1 MSVLE
6 VDAMWLLVTASDCG
20 LARTLVYF
28 QAMRALTSRKDAF
41 KVPPNTLEL
50 KALYR
55 RWYSHSPATE
65 AACTVLHG
73 RTSLA
78 RISVQYGLG
87 AALHVPLQ
95 RLGSGQWAV
104 CTCGSV
110 HARASYK
117 PTPIHPRCRPARAS
131 RCMKPHARSFFVSI
145 CGSTENRH
153 GTAAP
158 EPAAPCCAMPES
170 ETLHLDQPLGG

>member
-1 MSVLE
+1 
-6 VDAMWLLVTASDCG
+6 MWLLVTASDCG
-20 LARTLVYF
+20 VARTLVYF

-41 KVPPNTLEL
+41 KVASDTLEL

-117 PTPIHPRCRPARAS
+117 PHTHPPSLQACTGVTV
-131 RCMKPHARSFFVSI
+131 H
-145 CGSTENRH
+145 E
-153 GTAAP
+153 TACK
-158 EPAAPCCAMPES
+158 EPLRE
-170 ETLHLDQPLGG
+170 HLRKH